1 MTKIQETGDK
11 VLANVERVIV
21 GKHLEVRLALVAL
34 LCRGHLLI
42 EDVPGTGKTV
52 LAKAIARSLGG
63 SFRRIQFTP
72 DLLPSDVSGL
82 SIYNQKTQE
91 FEFRPGP
98 IFSQVVLADEINRA
112 TPKTQSALLECM
124 EERQATIDGTTYTM
138 PDPFLVIATQNPI
151 EYEGTFA
158 LPEAQ
163 LDRFML
169 RLRLGYPQPIEE
181 IVILDEQ
188 KRTHPLE
195 DLEEVLTVDELR
207 EMQAAVREIYVD
219 STLSDYI
226 VRLVN
231 GTRNHPDVYLGAS
244 PRGSIAL
251 YRAGQAL
258 AGLLGRDYVI
268 PDDIKAL
275 AEPALAHRLIIKTS
289 SSIHDVQA
297 GQVVRELLESTADR
311 RHPPDRRRPD
321 RAARRRPRSDDRD
334 ERLTGSTRRQK
345 RKARSVIRKLELLV
359 VAVILVVAAFST
371 ALPFLFYLLYLA
383 ILVIGGSYVLVRLGL
398 SDLEAGYAVSQLHGH
413 VGDRMRVTYTLRN
426 TSRMPEAVARDPQ
439 PDDAARRPAGPGDHA
454 GRPEPSGRGSSGR
467 RSRAAATSGSSRSTS
482 GPVTRSASSRRRRR
496 SGRAS
501 ASWSIR
507 GSSRCP
513 AGACRR
519 PPSRAATPRPCGP
532 SRRRRWR
539 PRCGPTR
546 RATR

>member
-1 MTKIQETGDK
+1 
-11 VLANVERVIV
+11 
-21 GKHLEVRLALVAL
+21 
-34 LCRGHLLI
+34 
-42 EDVPGTGKTV
+42 GKTM
-52 LAKAIARSLGG
+52 LAKALSQSIGCV
-63 SFRRIQFTP
+63 FRRIQFTP
-72 DLLPSDVSGL
+72 DLLPSDVTGL
-82 SIYNQKTQE
+82 SIFNQKTQE

-98 IFSQVVLADEINRA
+98 IMSQVVLADEINRA

-124 EERQATIDGTTYTM
+124 EERQSTIDGTTYTM

-188 KRTHPLE
+188 KRAHPL
-195 DLEEVLTVDELR
+195 DVLEEVLTVEDLR

-297 GQVVRELLESTADR
+297 GQVVRELLESTSVEGI
-311 RHPPDRRRPD
+311 RPTGGGPVEL
-321 RAARRRPRSDDRD
+321 RAA
-334 ERLTGSTRRQK
+334 
-345 RKARSVIRKLELLV
+345 
-359 VAVILVVAAFST
+359 
-371 ALPFLFYLLYLA
+371 
-383 ILVIGGSYVLVRLGL
+383 
-398 SDLEAGYAVSQLHGH
+398 
-413 VGDRMRVTYTLRN
+413 
-426 TSRMPEAVARDPQ
+426 
-439 PDDAARRPAGPGDHA
+439 
-454 GRPEPSGRGSSGR
+454 
-467 RSRAAATSGSSRSTS
+467 
-482 GPVTRSASSRRRRR
+482 
-496 SGRAS
+496 GRAS
-501 ASWSIR
+501 STAASS
-507 GSSRCP
+507 
-513 AGACRR
+513 
-519 PPSRAATPRPCGP
+519 
-532 SRRRRWR
+532 
-539 PRCGPTR
+539 
-546 RATR
+546 